1 VQNLLAA
8 LPSEMALTGQAMQLR
23 VGQARNDVLPVGER
37 DDVVAVAEL
46 RELS

>member
-1 VQNLLAA
+1 VQNLLAVQ
-8 LPSEMALTGQAMQLR
+8 PSKMALT
-23 VGQARNDVLPVGER
+23 GQARNDVLPVSGR